1 MPDKPTVPTSA
12 AVLREIEREMT
23 DLTADLLARSK
34 PLVPRDKSTLVRS
47 GTREVRRVGNR
58 IEGRVTYNTPYAA
71 RQHEETTWR
80 HPRGG
85 QAKYLEQPL
94 RQMVPE
100 FESRLAAAMR
110 RALS

>member
-1 MPDKPTVPTSA
+1 MPDKPEVPNSA
-12 AVLREIEREMT
+12 AVLREVEREMT
-23 DLTADLLARSK
+23 DLTTDLLARSK

-47 GTREVRRVGNR
+47 GTREVRRVGDR
-58 IEGRVTYNTPYAA
+58 IEGTVTYNTPYAA
-71 RQHEETTWR
+71 RQHEELSYR

-94 RQMVPE
+94 RAMVPE

>member
-1 MPDKPTVPTSA
+1 MPDKPKVPNAA
-12 AVLREIEREMT
+12 AVLREVEREMT

-47 GTREVRRVGNR
+47 GTREVVRVGDR
-58 IEGRVTYNTPYAA
+58 IEGRVAYNTVYAA
-71 RQHEETTWR
+71 RQHEETTWE

-85 QAKYLEQPL
+85 QAKYLEEPL
-94 RQMVPE
+94 RAMVPE

-110 RALS
+110 RALT